1 MNSINPLN
9 SISAKTG
16 IGGLVSG
23 MDIDELVQSLTAAS
37 REKIVKQQQSLQ
49 LLEWKQDGYRTVIE
63 ALREFQ
69 SSYLDLL
76 SASNFRSAGFF
87 NTVKAVT
94 ESSAVSV
101 TTTGQSSEGSIAIEN
116 IIQLATN
123 QTIQSK
129 EGVTRGLS
137 ASLTVDDISAFLDA
151 IGEAPRHIAIN
162 LDGRVKTVTFDQDF
176 ANKVEVDGLEQA
188 LQSAIDDAFGIKHE
202 DDRIIKVSFID
213 DLLSIEA
220 KGSQLTLNALGEDT
234 DILEMLGFESGQTNK
249 LSLNSPIKYS
259 SFAKELTPGLGGTY
273 QFTINSVEFKFSEMD
288 SISAMIH
295 KINTSDAGVRISYS
309 SISDTFSLVADES
322 GIGENIVIEETEGN
336 LMEVLGL
343 KGEGASVTYGKNALL
358 TVEGQLI
365 SRSSNSVNI
374 GGVIIDLLKTSEDPV
389 VITMRNDPTTLMEPI
404 KKFVEDYNTMIDLI
418 NGLVKENVY
427 RDFPPLSEAQKEE
440 MSEKQIEKWE
450 EKAKSGVLRGDSI
463 LRGLAS
469 KLQTVMMNSVEG
481 VGISLHQ
488 MGITSAGY
496 QENGKL
502 KIDEN
507 KLEEA
512 LKTKSAEIS
521 KFFTSENGLANK
533 INDLITSYTKTSGVK
548 GQRGILIDVAGLK
561 STSSESENSIFD
573 RMKRINDTI
582 RLLQERLKN
591 EESRLWRQFTAMET
605 AIQRL
610 NEQSLMLMQFSNTYY

>member
-162 LDGRVKTVTFDQDF
+162 LDGRVKAVTFDQDF